1 MSASGAPDA
10 VILIGLQGAGKT
22 SFYNERWSGTHAHIS
37 LDVAGTRDRE
47 RRLMDEAIGQRRP
60 FVVDNTNLLR
70 RDRAEYIKIAKAA
83 GYRVTG
89 YYFKPNIRVSIGRNN
104 HRTDKKPVAVPAIL
118 AAMKRLEP
126 PDANEG
132 FDELIEI

>member
-1 MSASGAPDA
+1 MAEA

-22 SFYNERWSGTHAHIS
+22 TLYNERFAATHAHIS
-37 LDVAGTRDRE
+37 LDVAGTRERE
-47 RRLMDEAIGQRRP
+47 RKMLEQCIAEGRS

-70 RDRAEYIKIAKAA
+70 RDRAQYISPAKAA

-89 YYFKPNIRVSIGRNN
+89 YFIKPNVRVCIGRNN
-104 HRTDKKPVAVPAIL
+104 HRKDKKPIAVPAIL

-126 PDANEG
+126 PQLDEG
-132 FDELIEI
+132 FDELIEV